1 MASSLQR
8 CREPFMAAPRLPVP
22 SITKRIADAAQ
33 PRDRRYLILDG
44 LVHGFALKVE
54 PSGTKVFIVQ
64 KSQAGRSVRVT
75 IGRYPDLTVDQA
87 RREAQDIVLKLLRG
101 GDPTAERRAALEARR
116 HRQREARRVTELWGR
131 YLAEVIV
138 PHNRASTAAVKLRM
152 WERRI
157 APVIGHLAVHEV
169 TSADLSAIVRAPLRV
184 DARGRV
190 TGGKGEA
197 ANLHRLLH
205 HVFKKALAW
214 RMRPLE
220 LGHPLDGIE
229 QPRVPR
235 RERLLSDAELAA
247 FLAALDRSEDLEAA
261 QLVAAARLAVLTG
274 WRISELLN
282 LRWDQVRRDLGEA
295 HLPDT
300 KTGFSAR
307 PLAPEALAL
316 LDRIER
322 RPGVPWVLPGI
333 TDPRQPLDYNTVLK
347 AFRRFAARAGLK
359 GITPHTLR
367 HRVTTD
373 VAGASP
379 NIRTGMAVTGHKSTQ
394 AFLGYVHAEKARSK
408 AVAAEVAGRIAKL
421 AQAPPAETVVALK
434 PKRRGGRAS

>member
-1 MASSLQR
+1 M
-8 CREPFMAAPRLPVP
+8 
-22 SITKRIADAAQ
+22 ADAAQ

-54 PSGTKVFIVQ
+54 PSGTKVWIVQ

-116 HRQREARRVTELWGR
+116 KRQHEARRVTELWAR
-131 YLAEVIV
+131 YLAEVIA
-138 PHNRASTAAVKLRM
+138 PHNRASTAALKRRL

-157 APVIGHLAVHEV
+157 APVIGHLAVPEV
-169 TSADLSAIVRAPLRV
+169 TGADLSAIVRAPLRV
-184 DARGRV
+184 DAKGRV

-205 HVFKKALAW
+205 HLFSKALAW

-247 FLAALDRSEDLEAA
+247 FLSALDRSEGQEAA
-261 QLVAAARLAVLTG
+261 QLS
-274 WRISELLN
+274 W
-282 LRWDQVRRDLGEA
+282 
-295 HLPDT
+295 P
-300 KTGFSAR
+300 R
-307 PLAPEALAL
+307 P
-316 LDRIER
+316 
-322 RPGVPWVLPGI
+322 
-333 TDPRQPLDYNTVLK
+333 
-347 AFRRFAARAGLK
+347 
-359 GITPHTLR
+359 
-367 HRVTTD
+367 
-373 VAGASP
+373 ASP
-379 NIRTGMAVTGHKSTQ
+379 C
-394 AFLGYVHAEKARSK
+394 
-408 AVAAEVAGRIAKL
+408 
-421 AQAPPAETVVALK
+421 
-434 PKRRGGRAS
+434 